1 MQAVLQRD
9 ISECNVRTVPVA
21 AVTESKVQENSPQLR
36 QLLAYVKLFRKQD
49 FWTEVALWER
59 IYYKNV
65 NQHRQSRCFKKFG
78 EVRKLFKRLKEVNP
92 STIIAKLYSSFYDGN
107 PLAKCKG
114 PITSIPTDEYINYS
128 LHRIISATLLLDR
141 IQVVCMET
149 YRSHQHLLNK
159 KYFLPLTL
167 VIMSL
172 CCRIYTACKQWG
184 VEIEDFYDLMINWKD
199 DFASSPDSGA
209 MSYSIDKE
217 MLKNARLAASEEF
230 FLRRASEYQPVH
242 LESGNISLDIHQ
254 VKADL
259 NLRET
264 VDQISKDSG
273 NVMMDE
279 DYGEILSRDDE
290 QLLSKPEEVTIEQ
303 EIVSVVYDQKMEPVQ
318 KTEKK
323 RKADNEIASDTAK
336 LRKTLK
342 PAISKIDKVKL
353 KKKTKAAIERRDKN
367 DSASSSTQSSVQES
381 KVKNGNVNSN
391 IDAKPKTKSKAKA
404 KGIQEKRSKGN
415 SMDEI
420 DDIFGF

>member
-1 MQAVLQRD
+1 MQSVLQRD
-9 ISECNVRTVPVA
+9 ISECNVKTVSEA
-21 AVTESKVQENSPQLR
+21 TFTDSKVQENSPQLR

-49 FWTEVALWER
+49 FWTELALWER

-78 EVRKLFKRLKEVNP
+78 E
-92 STIIAKLYSSFYDGN
+92 
-107 PLAKCKG
+107 
-114 PITSIPTDEYINYS
+114 
-128 LHRIISATLLLDR
+128 
-141 IQVVCMET
+141 IQVVCMEA

-172 CCRIYTACKQWG
+172 CCRIYSACKQWG
-184 VEIEDFYDLMINWKD
+184 VEIEDFYDLMISWKEN
-199 DFASSPDSGA
+199 FESSPGSGS
-209 MSYSIDKE
+209 MSYNIDKE
-217 MLKNARLAASEEF
+217 TLKTARQAASEEL

-259 NLRET
+259 SLRET

-273 NVMMDE
+273 NDILDE

-290 QLLSKPEEVTIEQ
+290 QLSSKSEEITTVQ
-303 EIVSVVYDQKMEPVQ
+303 EIVSVVYNQKMELMQ
-318 KTEKK
+318 KSGQK
-323 RKADNEIASDTAK
+323 RKADNEIATDAAK

-342 PAISKIDKVKL
+342 PTITKIDKVKL
-353 KKKTKAAIERRDKN
+353 KKKKRATMEARDRN
-367 DSASSSTQSSVQES
+367 DGTGSSAQSNAHES
-381 KVKNGNVNSN
+381 KVKIGNVNSN
-391 IDAKPKTKSKAKA
+391 IDAKPKTKSKAKI
-404 KGIQEKRSKGN
+404 KGIQEKKSKGKG
-415 SMDEI
+415 MDEI